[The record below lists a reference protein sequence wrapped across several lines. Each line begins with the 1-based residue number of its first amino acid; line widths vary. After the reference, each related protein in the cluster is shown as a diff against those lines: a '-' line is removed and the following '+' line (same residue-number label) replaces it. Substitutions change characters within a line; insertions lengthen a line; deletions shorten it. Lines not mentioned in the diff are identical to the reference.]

1 MNETKFKVLMYNGF
15 YVDIRLIEGGI
26 YSSYIPC
33 IYSKDKTIES
43 LIEDGRRVNLIM
55 SLQESSPKVFSD
67 GTWTK
72 FVSGI
77 PSMMFWHWNIIKV
90 KNKYNI

>member
-43 LIEDGRRVNLIM
+43 LIEDGRRVKDMTGAEFITEEYFENLKLCQLVDITIGIDDT
-55 SLQESSPKVFSD
+55 ESK
-67 GTWTK
+67 
-72 FVSGI
+72 I
-77 PSMMFWHWNIIKV
+77 
-90 KNKYNI
+90 